1 MAWWQWLISLL
12 CGLAGTAL
20 GCYISYKTML
30 SQLKNQHEIENE
42 RHIRQKREETYL
54 QAIDGLLEYSMYE
67 QNEMTQLIPYGIQKL
82 NLAQSKIGVYASKDI
97 SDKYYKLINMIRTV
111 RDKEKI
117 RLQIVDFTEDVRKEL
132 GIKDV

>member
-20 GCYISYKTML
+20 GGYISYKTML
-30 SQLKNQHEIENE
+30 TQLKNQHEIENE

-82 NLAQSKIGVYASKDI
+82 NLVQSKIGVYASKDI
-97 SDKYYKLINMIRTV
+97 SDKYYKLVNMIRNV
-111 RDKEKI
+111 RDKEMVRLKI
-117 RLQIVDFTEDVRKEL
+117 IEFTQDVKTEL

>member
-1 MAWWQWLISLL
+1 MVWWQWLISLL

-20 GCYISYKTML
+20 GGYISYKTML
-30 SQLKNQHEIENE
+30 TQQDKQQEIENNL
-42 RHIRQKREETYL
+42 HIRQKREETYL

-111 RDKEKI
+111 RDKEKV
-117 RLQIVDFTEDVRKEL
+117 RLKIVEFTEDVKKEL